1 MVTLE
6 GLSEMLTKG
15 ANKEL
20 AEQVAL
26 DILSVFPLVLR
37 RTRRQIIKT
46 SLAEIDGNITPL
58 HFEIIKLLEDYGP
71 LHLAMIG
78 EKLEIAKAQMTQ
90 LINRLVDMRMVE
102 RRTDISDRR
111 ITHVVLTDKGRVI
124 FKEYKFQLK
133 AALQEEMSHLTDDD
147 LRELSVALRK
157 IRDIFSKLQ

>member
-1 MVTLE
+1 MIA
-6 GLSEMLTKG
+6 KG

-20 AEQVAL
+20 TEQVAL
-26 DILSVFPLVLR
+26 DILSVFPLVFR

-58 HFEIIKLLEDYGP
+58 HFEIIKLLEDQGP

-111 ITHVVLTDKGRVI
+111 ITHVFLTGKGKTI
-124 FKEYKFQLK
+124 FKEYKNQLK

-147 LRELSVALRK
+147 LRELSVALKK